1 VVVVNFWA
9 TWCAPCREE
18 IPLFVDL
25 QNELGPRGV
34 QFIGIAIDRPEL
46 VKPYAAELRMNY
58 PVLISSLDGIEL
70 SRAVGNRA
78 AVLPYTIVIDRA
90 GRVVAKEVGA
100 AGVKRLG
107 TLLASLL

>member
-1 VVVVNFWA
+1 
-9 TWCAPCREE
+9 
-18 IPLFVDL
+18 
-25 QNELGPRGV
+25 
-34 QFIGIAIDRPEL
+34 
-46 VKPYAAELRMNY
+46 MNY
-58 PVLISSLDGIEL
+58 PVLISSHEGIEL

-90 GRVVAKEVGA
+90 GRVVAKEVGT